1 MTSKISGTGNPR
13 ISVHAQNSNAVPK
26 EMPNAVPDACRRA
39 PNECRRNPRRQLRL
53 HPQRIAE
60 NFRRRSQSQA
70 VPPNNTF
77 NHRGAPP
84 NPG

>member
-39 PNECRRNPRRQLRL
+39 PNECRRHPRRQLRL
-53 HPQRIAE
+53 HPKRIAE
-60 NFRRRSQSQA
+60 NCRRRSQSQA

-77 NHRGAPP
+77 NHRGTPP